1 MKEWAFEVESGRSKR
16 LLSVLSVWLR
26 KCNVLRCIG
35 KGDFQILTY
44 EFKPLRI
51 M

>member
-26 KCNVLRCIG
+26 KCSAMCYVALG
-35 KGDFQILTY
+35 KAT
-44 EFKPLRI
+44 FKF
-51 M
+51 